1 MRYEISARARA
12 DVKAILHYTLE
23 HFGDGQAEEYLD
35 GLYYSFE
42 LLTDNPELGRRL
54 EGDIRYYVYR
64 SHYVFYEIRKDVLRI
79 ATIRSSRQQWPEAW
93 RK

>member
-1 MRYEISARARA
+1 MRYELSARARA

-23 HFGDGQAEEYLD
+23 HFGESQAGEYLD

-42 LLTDNPELGRRL
+42 LLIDNPSLGRRL

-64 SHYVFYEIRKDVLRI
+64 SHYVFYEMRDAVLRI
-79 ATIRSSRQQWPEAW
+79 ATIRNTRQQWPEDW